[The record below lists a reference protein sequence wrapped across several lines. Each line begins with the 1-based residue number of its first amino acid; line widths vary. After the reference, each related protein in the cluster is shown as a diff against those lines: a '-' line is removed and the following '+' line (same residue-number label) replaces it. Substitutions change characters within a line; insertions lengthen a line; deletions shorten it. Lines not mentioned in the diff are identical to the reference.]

1 MPKVVEPDAAEA
13 GLAEEPG
20 EGPGEV
26 GRVNRS
32 SLRSGEHVPVV
43 PPIGACRVTVALLL
57 FVVALQR
64 LEAAGGE
71 GDAALGGP
79 RLGGQAAR

>member
-13 GLAEEPG
+13 VLTVKHR

-32 SLRSGEHVPVV
+32 FLRSGEHVPAV
-43 PPIGACRVTVALLL
+43 PLIGACRLTVALLL
-57 FVVALQR
+57 FVVVLQR

-79 RLGGQAAR
+79 RSWWAAR